1 MKNFK
6 IRQIAYF
13 FGSILLMMT
22 FVNFFV
28 VNSIAIHPKETQIIG
43 YTLQIRE
50 IANQLKLTL
59 TILAN
64 QEFYNENLADD
75 IKRLEGSY
83 NTKLSVLENSGEF
96 KIESNGQVLHIP
108 KPDEPTRI
116 LLSKIRAQWVNYG
129 KDVDLVID
137 KLTKGASTDTLKLDE
152 KWVVDKYN
160 LFVSLHDNLTAL
172 YQEKLERQ
180 YANLNLAFILLGI
193 FNLAIIAS
201 IYYTVRNLILI
212 PIQQI
217 SMTSRQLAKGN
228 LSKKIRFTSQN
239 EIGYIAQNINDLA
252 EIVEKATDFSKEIGQ
267 GNLDAEY
274 KGDASIL
281 ENKGSIVAAL
291 QLMRDQLREIA
302 LKDQQERWLS
312 AGIAEFSE
320 MLRNLD
326 TKNINEM
333 CYHIINFIVRYMEA
347 NQGLMFVLNDDIPN
361 LNEHYLEAMA
371 GYAANKRK
379 IFNQK
384 IKIGEGLVGQ
394 SFVDKETILLDEV
407 PSSYEKVSSALGM
420 ATPRNVL
427 IVPFTFHDVAL
438 GVLEILSLKVI
449 PQYKVTF
456 VEKIAEIFSSTV
468 STAKAYN
475 KSQKLFAES
484 LEVEKRISR
493 RG

>member
-13 FGSILLMMT
+13 FGFILLMMT
-22 FVNFFV
+22 FVNFIV

-75 IKRLEGSY
+75 IKRLEGKY
-83 NTKLSVLENSGEF
+83 NTSLSVLEVGGQ
-96 KIESNGQVLHIP
+96 IEHNGQKLYFP
-108 KPDEPTRI
+108 KPDASTKV
-116 LLSKIRAQWVNYG
+116 LLSKIRYQWTSYG

-152 KWVVDKYN
+152 KWVIDKYD
-160 LFVSLHDNLTAL
+160 LFVNLHDKLTTL
-172 YQEKLERQ
+172 YQDKLENQ
-180 YANLNLAFILLGI
+180 YAGLNLAFILLGI

-217 SMTSRQLAKGN
+217 SVTSRELAQGN
-228 LSKKIRFTSQN
+228 LSKKVRFTSKN

-274 KGDASIL
+274 KGDVRIL

-326 TKNINEM
+326 TRNINEM
-333 CYHIINFIVRYMEA
+333 CYHIISFVVRYVEA
-347 NQGLMFVLNDDIPN
+347 NQGLMFILNDDIPTI
-361 LNEHYLEAMA
+361 NEHYLEATA

-384 IKIGEGLVGQ
+384 IKIGEGLIGQ
-394 SFVDKETILLDEV
+394 SFTDKETILLDEV
-407 PSSYEKVSSALGM
+407 PNSYEKVISALGM

-427 IVPFTFHDVAL
+427 IVPFTYHEVAL
-438 GVLEILSLKVI
+438 GVLEILSLKNI
-449 PQYKVTF
+449 PPYKVTF
-456 VEKIAEIFSSTV
+456 VEKIAEIFASTV
-468 STAKAYN
+468 SVAKAYN